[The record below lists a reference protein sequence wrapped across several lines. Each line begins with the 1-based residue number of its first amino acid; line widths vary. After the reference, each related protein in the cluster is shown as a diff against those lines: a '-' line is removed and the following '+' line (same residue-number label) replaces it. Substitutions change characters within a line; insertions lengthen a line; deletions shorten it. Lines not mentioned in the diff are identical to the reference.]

1 MLQRYAQG
9 VPLAGRSADAP
20 RQHEHQEER
29 DDAEGSVLF
38 GSINVTGNTQAAVA
52 DAFTSASANALAVSA
67 AFSVVAF
74 FLVFMLPRRVSTPT
88 G

>member
-1 MLQRYAQG
+1 MATVDRTEAGAASGVISVMQRIG
-9 VPLAGRSADAP
+9 SAVGIAII
-20 RQHEHQEER
+20 
-29 DDAEGSVLF
+29 GSVLF
-38 GSINVTGNTQAAVA
+38 GSIKVTGNTQAAVA

-74 FLVFMLPRRVSTPT
+74 LLVFMLPRRVSTPT